1 MISPKL
7 SMEFETEVL
16 SLSVQANFGL
26 GAKIILY
33 REGWLHC
40 TQELACTIVLCQ
52 TVKSYPTNV

>member
-1 MISPKL
+1 
-7 SMEFETEVL
+7 MEFETEVL

-26 GAKIILY
+26 GAEIILY

-52 TVKSYPTNV
+52 TVKSNPTNV

>member
-7 SMEFETEVL
+7 SMEFETEVI

-26 GAKIILY
+26 GAEIILY

-40 TQELACTIVLCQ
+40 TQELDCTIVLCK
-52 TVKSYPTNV
+52 TVKSYPKNV